1 MGPCPHKYLERI
13 VILCFERRYPQQNS
27 VIRLKSN
34 ILVPNQFFYCPPQ
47 IFWSGYATGDMGH
60 VSECNEQIKKM
71 F

>member
-13 VILCFERRYPQQNS
+13 VILCFERRYLQQNS

-34 ILVPNQFFYCPPQ
+34 ILVPTNFFTLPSN
-47 IFWSGYATGDMGH
+47 FWSVYATGDMDH
-60 VSECNEQIKKM
+60 VSECNEQIKNM